1 MQYNILPYPADI
13 RNHIP
18 QSIYADVWGV
28 QEIKNL
34 QEEIRANYNMLSDIE
49 AELND
54 SLKSW
59 NYHVDIQDKVS
70 LDMQKIEMIYPLG
83 TNSPPA
89 IIEKLR
95 TESEIMCIKLAD
107 NFSLLNRKM
116 VEIEKHHMIK
126 YSQYCLKVKEKKKLQ
141 KLYGD
146 FEFKLNHTKL
156 YQELDDEF
164 ERMIS
169 DINSMI
175 HQNVHVHVHHEG
187 G

>member
-1 MQYNILPYPADI
+1 
-13 RNHIP
+13 
-18 QSIYADVWGV
+18 
-28 QEIKNL
+28 
-34 QEEIRANYNMLSDIE
+34 
-49 AELND
+49 
-54 SLKSW
+54 
-59 NYHVDIQDKVS
+59 
-70 LDMQKIEMIYPLG
+70 MIYPLG

-126 YSQYCLKVKEKKKLQ
+126 YSQYYLKVKEKKKLQ

-164 ERMIS
+164 ERRIS
-169 DINSMI
+169 DINSII
-175 HQNVHVHVHHEG
+175 HQNVHVHVHHG
-187 G
+187 GG